1 MLDQLSDELHRAAAD
16 RNPLRLLDTL
26 PRLYAAARTA
36 DEPALSA
43 VLARLGDLFERVP
56 VRIGARLGVLCGA
69 LAELGGDPE
78 PVAEPLV
85 AELADCLE
93 LAGTFAAHWRTA
105 TGEAPPEP
113 VADDHDWTE
122 AAADRLAA
130 APLTREAAV
139 ELADAWSL
147 AHLRSLP
154 VLSILQLS
162 PRLRHAL
169 PGRERLIAALGTV
182 LDERPDLEFL
192 AGLLRVLDDE
202 RLIVLHRPTGRGYEV
217 VIGGLGDNAQLHTLL
232 ADVLSGPEAEGLLE
246 GVRPDPAWVRA
257 ATDGPADP
265 AAPPVRG
272 SFALVDGRGR
282 RIWNEGRPADIPR
295 VAGVRVLVLD
305 RPAYERSWRGGRI
318 YPLMRPDV
326 RLRRILP
333 AGEAAAWLARVTR
346 EARVPA

>member
-26 PRLYAAARTA
+26 PRLYAAARSA

-113 VADDHDWTE
+113 VADDHAWTE
-122 AAADRLAA
+122 ATADRLAT
-130 APLTREAAV
+130 APITREAAV

-202 RLIVLHRPTGRGYEV
+202 RLVVLHRPTGRGYEV
-217 VIGGLGDNAQLHTLL
+217 VIGGIGDNAQLHTLL
-232 ADVLSGPEAEGLLE
+232 ADVLSGPDAEGLLE

-257 ATDGPADP
+257 ATDGAADP

-272 SFALVDGRGR
+272 PFALLDGRGG

-295 VAGVRVLVLD
+295 VAGVRVLVLE
-305 RPAYERSWRGGRI
+305 RPAYERSWPAGRI
-318 YPLMRPDV
+318 YPMMRPDV
-326 RLRRILP
+326 RLLRILP
-333 AGEAAAWLARVTR
+333 AGEAAAWLARVAR